1 MGVSGEVKEVWTIA
15 PKLDPFGLR
24 VAYLNEEI
32 YKIGS
37 LVENL
42 NTGVSG
48 RITRRGTNY
57 VIVQT
62 SEGNMYKS
70 WLGDLVGNHM
80 TLVLMSIGITFSP

>member
-1 MGVSGEVKEVWTIA
+1 MERLKKYGPLC

-70 WLGDLVGNHM
+70 WLSDLVEAYDVG
-80 TLVLMSIGITFSP
+80 TDEYGITFSP